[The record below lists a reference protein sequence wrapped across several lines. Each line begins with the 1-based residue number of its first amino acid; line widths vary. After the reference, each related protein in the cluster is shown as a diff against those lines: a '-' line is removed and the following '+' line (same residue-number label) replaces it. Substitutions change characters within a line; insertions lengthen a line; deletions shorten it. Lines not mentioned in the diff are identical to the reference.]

1 MNSQKQYTLSGQ
13 IIDVVRQRV
22 FSGYIEV
29 DNGRIRKVKE
39 KAVAE
44 SRYILPGFVDAHVH
58 IESSMLPP
66 SEFGRVATVHG
77 TVACVS
83 DPHEIANVLGLE
95 GIQYMIDDGKKI
107 PFKYYFGAPSCV
119 PATPF
124 ETSGAVLTAAD
135 VERLLRQK
143 EIRYLSEMMN
153 YPGVLKG
160 DQQVLKKLEAAR
172 RNKKPVDGHAPGLRG
187 AEAEAYFNAGITTD
201 HECETFEEA
210 LDKIRAG
217 MTILIREGSAARN
230 FNALVRLIA
239 DYPSQVMLCSDDKH
253 ADSLLKGHINDL
265 VIRALAEGIDIFK
278 VLRACTFNPVHHY
291 GLDTG
296 LLQPGDPADFIV
308 INNLSELKILET
320 YINGIKV
327 AENGRSLCHAMNT
340 ETPNNFKAFPVNA
353 DSFAVKATGRH
364 IKVIR
369 ASDGQITTNCFI
381 AHPLIVNGK
390 AISDPVNDILKIAVI
405 NRYKAKATPAI
416 GFIQGFGLRCGAIA
430 STVAHD
436 SHNIVVVGADDEAMS
451 AAVNAIVAH
460 KGGIA
465 AANGSEVFILPL
477 PIAGL
482 MSTLDAAT
490 VARRYE
496 LMDRLAKGW
505 GSDLKTPFMTLS
517 FMSLL
522 VIPKLKLSD
531 RGLFDSER
539 FEFTSLFVEI

>member
-1 MNSQKQYTLSGQ
+1 MNSQKQFTLSGQ

-29 DNGRIRKVKE
+29 DNGRIKKIKE
-39 KAVAE
+39 KAVAD

-66 SEFGRVATVHG
+66 SEFGRVAAVHG

-83 DPHEIANVLGLE
+83 DPHEIANVLGME
-95 GIQYMIDDGKKI
+95 GVQYMIDDGKKI

-119 PATPF
+119 PATSF
-124 ETSGAVLTAAD
+124 ETSGASLTAAD
-135 VERLLRQK
+135 VERLLRSK
-143 EIRYLSEMMN
+143 DIRYLSEMMN
-153 YPGVLKG
+153 YPGVLSE
-160 DQQVLKKLEAAR
+160 DPQVMKKLEAAR

-187 AEAEAYFNAGITTD
+187 AEAEAYINAGISTD
-201 HECETFEEA
+201 HECETLEEA
-210 LDKIRAG
+210 IEKIRAG

-239 DYPSQVMLCSDDKH
+239 DYPQQVMLCSDDKH
-253 ADSLLKGHINDL
+253 PDSLLKGHINDL
-265 VIRALAEGIDIFK
+265 VVRALAEGIDVFK
-278 VLRACTFNPVHHY
+278 VLRACTFNPVKHY

-296 LLQPGDPADFIV
+296 LLQVGDPADFIV
-308 INNLSELKILET
+308 INNLSEVKVLET

-327 AENGRSLCHAMNT
+327 AEGGRSLCHAMNT
-340 ETPNNFKAFPVNA
+340 ETPNNFKATPVTPA
-353 DSFAVKATGRH
+353 SFAVKATGRH
-364 IKVIR
+364 IRIIE
-369 ASDGQITTNCFI
+369 ACDGQITTGSFI
-381 AHPLIVNGK
+381 GHPLIVDGM
-390 AISDPVNDILKIAVI
+390 AVSDISNDILKIAVI
-405 NRYKAKATPAI
+405 NRYKAKAVPMV
-416 GFIQGFGLRCGAIA
+416 GFIHGFGLRCGALA

-451 AAVNAIVAH
+451 SAVNAIVAN

-465 AANGSEVFILPL
+465 AANGGEVFILPL

-496 LMDRLAKGW
+496 LMDRLARGW
-505 GSDLKTPFMTLS
+505 GADLKTPFMTLS

-522 VIPKLKLSD
+522 VIPKLKISD
-531 RGLFDSER
+531 KGLFDTQR
-539 FEFTSLFVEI
+539 FELTPLFVEI